1 MDGCYYPMDAFHFLV
16 LFVVSGMAAFC
27 IECLPVLFVG
37 DMQMALS
44 PTRLWG
50 SLANP
55 PWWIQLRDAQM
66 QQLGSLTTAMWYE
79 V

>member
-1 MDGCYYPMDAFHFLV
+1 MDGCYYLMDAFHFLV
-16 LFVVSGMAAFC
+16 LFVVSGMAAF
-27 IECLPVLFVG
+27 LHTLFANSFRR

-55 PWWIQLRDAQM
+55 PRWM
-66 QQLGSLTTAMWYE
+66 TAA
-79 V
+79 